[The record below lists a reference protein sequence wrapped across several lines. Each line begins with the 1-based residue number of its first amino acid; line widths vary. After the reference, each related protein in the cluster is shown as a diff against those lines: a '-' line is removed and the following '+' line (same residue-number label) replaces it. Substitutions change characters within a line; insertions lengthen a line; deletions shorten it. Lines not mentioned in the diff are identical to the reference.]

1 MENNAEK
8 RISSTVNDGT
18 SVSVN
23 PDSIPL
29 ALGCLLDDVA
39 ELKSIVHELYKHLG
53 IGAAGI
59 KPVTI
64 KEAAEYLS
72 ITPRAV
78 NKMVRERS
86 IPYYE
91 RNGTIYFF
99 EKELM
104 EWVKA
109 TRVAPFDEKYNKMHN
124 RNYNFR

>member
-1 MENNAEK
+1 MENKENK
-8 RISSTVNDGT
+8 INRTDNDGT
-18 SVSVN
+18 SEKVN
-23 PDSIPL
+23 PNNIPL

-39 ELKSIVHELYKHLG
+39 DLKCIVNELYKHLG
-53 IGAAGI
+53 IGAAGT

-99 EKELM
+99 EKELK
-104 EWVKA
+104 EWIKA
-109 TRVAPFDEKYNKMHN
+109 TRVAPFDEKYNKIRN
-124 RNYNFR
+124 RNYNV

>member
-1 MENNAEK
+1 MENNEK
-8 RISSTVNDGT
+8 KPGRATNDGT
-18 SVSVN
+18 SGAVN
-23 PDSIPL
+23 PDNIPL
-29 ALGCLLDDVA
+29 VLGCLLDDVA
-39 ELKSIVHELYKHLG
+39 EVKSIVGELYKHLG
-53 IGAAGI
+53 IGAAGT

-78 NKMVRERS
+78 NKMVRERL

-104 EWVKA
+104 EWIKA
-109 TRVAPFDEKYNKMHN
+109 TRVTPFDEKYNKMRN
-124 RNYNFR
+124 RNYNVR